1 MRPTITLT
9 NSTNL
14 SRYPRQLPFALSLAI
29 NRVAVGARDEVREGL
44 GSKFTLRN
52 QWTIRGVQVLAGSKA
67 NPVAFVRAPGYMAIQ
82 ETGGVR
88 PGAWAVPSP
97 ELRGGVI
104 PKGERPKQQLASGA
118 FELPLR
124 KGGTGI
130 FRRDGGRLRL
140 MWWKREGQDY
150 DARFGFAEDVTAYVQ
165 QRFPAAFAMAMDSA
179 MGGAK

>member
-1 MRPTITLT
+1 MRPTLSLSSRT
-9 NSTNL
+9 SL
-14 SRYPRQLPFALSLAI
+14 SRYPRQLPFALSVAI

-44 GSKFTLRN
+44 GEKFTLRN
-52 QWTIRGVQVLAGSKA
+52 QWTLRGIQVLAGSKA

-82 ETGGVR
+82 EAGGVR

-97 ELRGGVI
+97 DLRGGVI
-104 PKGERPKQQLASGA
+104 PKAERPKQQLASGA

-140 MWWKREGQDY
+140 MWWKRSGHDY
-150 DARFGFAEDVTAYVQ
+150 EARFGLAEDVTAYVE
-165 QRFPAAFAMAMDSA
+165 QRFPAAFSLAMQQAVAGSR
-179 MGGAK
+179 